1 MSREKI
7 NLEMKEALGQVPTF
21 FQEMPESALSGEWAL
36 FQRSV
41 LRDDTSIPPKY
52 KELIGVAVASAMQCW
67 YCSNVHMGVAGLHGA
82 TGEEMQ
88 EATLLA
94 KFAAGWSAYF
104 NGTLYDK
111 DTFMKELS
119 EIGGYLMDK
128 NN

>member
-7 NLEMKEALGQVPTF
+7 NSEIKEALGQVPTF
-21 FQEMPESALSGEWAL
+21 FQEMPEDALAGEWAL
-36 FQRSV
+36 FQRAV

-52 KELIGVAVASAMQCW
+52 KELIGVAVAAAMQCW
-67 YCSNVHMGVAGLHGA
+67 YCSNFHTGVAGLHGA
-82 TGEEMQ
+82 SSDEIQ

-94 KFAAGWSAYF
+94 KFAAGWSTYF

-119 EIGGYLMDK
+119 EIGAYLSDK
-128 NN
+128 